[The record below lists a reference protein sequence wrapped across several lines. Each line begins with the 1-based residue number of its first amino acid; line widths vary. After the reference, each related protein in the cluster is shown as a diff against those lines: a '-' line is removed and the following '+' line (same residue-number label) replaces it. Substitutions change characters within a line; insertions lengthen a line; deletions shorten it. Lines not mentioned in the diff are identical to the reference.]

1 MKNKDIYKAALH
13 LLSQPVSE
21 DENEDFED
29 RAPFLISAFCFDVLE
44 IDSALR
50 RLLGIKP
57 LEDFNRVYLPLD
69 EDFPLVDKLAYPAA
83 KYLAA
88 MLVID
93 ENPELSDKLYEQYCD
108 SISRLRSEIP
118 CVSESIKNKY
128 L

>member
-1 MKNKDIYKAALH
+1 MKNRDIYKAALH
-13 LLSQPVSE
+13 ILAQPISD

-44 IDSALR
+44 IDTVLR
-50 RLLGIKP
+50 KLLNLKP
-57 LEDFNRVYLPLD
+57 IGNFNRVYLPLD
-69 EDFPLVDKLAYPAA
+69 EDFPLVDKLAHPAA

-118 CVSESIKNKY
+118 CVIESIKNKY

>member
-1 MKNKDIYKAALH
+1 MKNRDIYKAALH
-13 LLSQPVSE
+13 ILAQPISD

-29 RAPFLISAFCFDVLE
+29 RAPFLISAFCFDVIE
-44 IDSALR
+44 IDSILR
-50 RLLGIKP
+50 KILGLKPIK
-57 LEDFNRVYLPLD
+57 EFNRVHLPLD
-69 EDFPLVDKLAYPAA
+69 EDFPLVDKLAHPAA

-118 CVSESIKNKY
+118 CVIESIKNKY

>member
-44 IDSALR
+44 IDSVLR

-93 ENPELSDKLYEQYCD
+93 ENPGLSDNLYEKYCD